1 LALYSQDII
10 AEVRAGNDIVDVVGS
25 YVPLKPKGGS
35 HFGLCP
41 FHKEKSPSFSVSAD
55 KQMFYCFGCGASGNV
70 IGFVMRVENYGFIE
84 AVKHLADRI
93 HYALPEPSNAEQYRK
108 AAHQRE
114 LLQEIHAKAAR
125 YYYDCLGT
133 RDGQM
138 ASDYITARRVS
149 EGMRRRFGLGYAPSG
164 WTGLY
169 KHLQGLGYDTDTLTL
184 SGLVVPTKKGDYV
197 DRFHNRVMFPIFD
210 VQGKVVGFGGRA
222 LGSDGAKYLNSPD
235 TPIFDKSKNLYGIN
249 IARQARSEEII
260 LVEGYMDVISL
271 HQAGF
276 ANTVAALGTAF
287 NDNHVAQL
295 KKYCKRVILLFDSD
309 EAGEKA
315 ALRAIPIAAA
325 GGLQV
330 RVLQLAGAKDPDEFI
345 NNFGSDAFA
354 EAAANA
360 PPYPAFQIACARKKY
375 DLTNTEQKVRFTT
388 EAAEIIAALPNSI
401 ERAAYVKD
409 VATATNIDEAA
420 IREEIVK
427 RVDKAADAVHVPRAV
442 SRPAVRTGRV
452 VTRGVDEAKR
462 NVLAVALARGD
473 LCAQMQAHITAEELA
488 EPVYVTL
495 YEWITARHE
504 ARQPV
509 VAADAVSLFETV
521 EEQNI
526 ASIIFTL
533 RFEYD
538 TEEALVQA
546 LNDQLFVIKTAYV
559 NARVEEAAQTG
570 DAEAIQKWGTMRRG
584 LKNSY
589 ITT

>member
-1 LALYSQDII
+1 MALYSQDVI
-10 AEVRAGNDIVDVVGS
+10 AEVRAGNDIVDVVNS
-25 YVPLKPKGGS
+25 YVPLKQKGNN
-35 HFGLCP
+35 HWGLCP
-41 FHKEKSPSFSVSAD
+41 FHTEKSPSFSVSAD
-55 KQMFYCFGCGASGNV
+55 KQMFHCFGCGANGNV
-70 IGFVMRVENYGFIE
+70 ISFIMRYENFGFVE

-93 HYALPEPSNAEQYRK
+93 HYILPEPSNAEAYRK

-114 LLQEIHAKAAR
+114 VLQELHIKAAR
-125 YYYDCLGT
+125 FYYDSLGS
-133 RDGQM
+133 REGEM
-138 ASDYITARRVS
+138 AADYLTARRVS
-149 EGMRRRFGLGYAPSG
+149 EGMRRRFGLGYAPQG
-164 WTGLY
+164 WTSLY
-169 KHLQGLGYDTDTLTL
+169 KHLQGLGYDAETIALA
-184 SGLVVPTKKGDYV
+184 GLITPSKKGDYV

-210 VQGKVVGFGGRA
+210 VQGKVVGFGGRT

-249 IARQARSEEII
+249 LARQARSEEII
-260 LVEGYMDVISL
+260 VVEGYMDVIAL

-276 ANTVAALGTAF
+276 SNAVAALGTAF
-287 NDNHVAQL
+287 NEEHVVQL

-345 NNFGSDAFA
+345 MKFGPGAFA
-354 EAAANA
+354 DAADNA
-360 PPYPAFQIACARKKY
+360 MPYPAFQIACARKKC
-375 DLTNTEQKVRFTT
+375 DLSDMEQKVRFTT
-388 EAAEIIAALPNSI
+388 EAAAIIAALPNSI

-409 VATATNIDEAA
+409 VAEATGIDETA
-420 IREEIVK
+420 IREEITK
-427 RVDKAADAVHVPRAV
+427 RVDKSADAVRVPRAV
-442 SRPAVRTGRV
+442 SRPAVQTGRV

-473 LCAQMQAHITAEELA
+473 LCAKLREHVSTDELS

-495 YEWITARHE
+495 YEWITTRHE
-504 ARQPV
+504 AKLPV

-521 EEQNI
+521 DEQNL
-526 ASIIFTL
+526 ASLIFTL
-533 RFEYD
+533 RFEYE
-538 TEEALVQA
+538 TEDALIKA

-559 NARVEEAAQTG
+559 SAKVEEAAASG
-570 DAEAIQKWGTMRRG
+570 DAEAIQKWGAMRRS

-589 ITT
+589 ITG

>member
-1 LALYSQDII
+1 MALYSQDII
-10 AEVRAGNDIVDVVGS
+10 AEVRAGNDIVDVVNS

-35 HFGLCP
+35 HWGLCP
-41 FHKEKSPSFSVSAD
+41 FHKEKSPSFSVSGD

-70 IGFVMRVENYGFIE
+70 IGFVMRLENYGFVE
-84 AVKHLADRI
+84 AIKHLADRI
-93 HYALPEPSNAEQYRK
+93 NYVLPEPSNAEAYRK

-114 LLQEIHAKAAR
+114 VLQEIHTKAAR
-125 YYYDCLGT
+125 FYYECLGT
-133 RDGQM
+133 LDGQM

-164 WTGLY
+164 WTRLY

-197 DRFHNRVMFPIFD
+197 DRFHNRVMFPILD
-210 VQGKVVGFGGRA
+210 VQGKIVGFGGRS
-222 LGSDGAKYLNSPD
+222 LGGDDAKYLNSPD

-249 IARQARSEEII
+249 LARQARSEEII
-260 LVEGYMDVISL
+260 LVEGYMDVIAL

-345 NNFGSDAFA
+345 NTYGPAAFA
-354 EAAANA
+354 EAADNA
-360 PPYPAFQIACARKKY
+360 MPYPAFQIACVRKKY
-375 DLTNTEQKVRFTT
+375 DLTNVEQKVRFTT
-388 EAAEIIAALPNSI
+388 EAAAIIAALSNSI
-401 ERAAYVKD
+401 ERAAYAKD
-409 VATATNIDEAA
+409 VAASTGIDEGA
-420 IREEIVK
+420 IREEISK
-427 RVDKAADAVHVPRAV
+427 RVDRGSDTVQAPRSV
-442 SRPAVRTGRV
+442 SRPVVRTGRI

-462 NVLAVALARGD
+462 NVLAVALARSD
-473 LCAQMQAHITAEELA
+473 LCAQMQAHITTEELA
-488 EPVYVTL
+488 EPVYIML
-495 YEWITARHE
+495 YEWITSRHE
-504 ARQPV
+504 AKLPV

-526 ASIIFTL
+526 ASVLFTL

-546 LNDQLFVIKTAYV
+546 LNDQIYVIKTAYV
-559 NARVEEAAQTG
+559 NARVEEAAAAG
-570 DAEAIQKWGTMRRG
+570 DAEAIQKWGVLRRG

-589 ITT
+589 ITM